1 MIFNSPGWIHTDTHA
16 YQFPGQKQF
25 QESRHASGLKTW
37 SVSKDVLVSV
47 SFTDAYL
54 LYAFNPTV
62 LHCCTLRYYVIY
74 YCICNITDICKMS
87 AILIIAHLAIAMWV
101 IH

>member
-1 MIFNSPGWIHTDTHA
+1 MIFNSPAMDTHRHTHI
-16 YQFPGQKQF
+16 PT
-25 QESRHASGLKTW
+25 SRTKETRHVSDLKTW

-74 YCICNITDICKMS
+74 CICNITDM
-87 AILIIAHLAIAMWV
+87 
-101 IH
+101 